1 MKKKLFSRVQP
12 YLKNSRGPLWL
23 AFLSA
28 VVSVALSLL
37 SPLLVGDAIDVI
49 VEGRVD
55 FAALLRIMGLLL
67 LAYLLAAAFQW
78 LLSYCTNV
86 VCYRTVQ
93 SLRNA
98 AFDKIHRVPLKVID
112 RTPHGDIV
120 ARVTADAE
128 AVGDGLLQGVS
139 QLMTGAATIVG
150 TMLFLF
156 SINVWVALV
165 VLVLT
170 PLSILVAKQIT
181 GRSHH
186 LFREQGD
193 TQGELTAFVSE
204 RAGNQKLSL
213 MFSQEKEAVSA
224 FDEINM
230 RLKKCGYRAQLYGAL
245 VNPVTRFVNHLVY
258 VAVGVVGGLIAL
270 SGGLSIG
277 NISACLTYANQYTK
291 PFNEISSVMTQL
303 QTALAALNRILS
315 FLDAENEKEEAL
327 PGRPFVK
334 MTDPEGNITF
344 KHVSFGYE
352 ENRPLIEDMN
362 LRVLAGQKVAIVGPT
377 GAGKTT
383 LVNLLMR
390 FYDIRTGDIEID
402 GVSIFSMRRND
413 LRSAFGMV
421 LQESWLRQGT
431 VRENIA
437 YGCPEAT
444 EEEIIAAAK
453 AAHAHSFIKRL
464 PKGYDTV
471 IGAGSGLSQGQMQLL
486 CIARV
491 MLADPPLLILD
502 EATSAIDTRTELK
515 IAAAFD
521 QMMKGRTSFIVAH
534 RLSTIREADVILVM
548 KDGHIIEQGSH
559 EELLQKGGFYHT
571 LYYSQFAATK
581 EEAS

>member
-1 MKKKLFSRVQP
+1 MKKGVVRRLTP
-12 YLKNSRGPLWL
+12 YLKRSGLPLVL
-23 AFLSA
+23 ALLSA
-28 VVSVALSLL
+28 LCSVGLSLL
-37 SPLLVGDAIDVI
+37 SPRLVGRGIDALVQ
-49 VEGRVD
+49 GQVD
-55 FAALLRIMGLLL
+55 FAALARIMLLL
-67 LAYLLAAAFQW
+67 LAAYVLAAGFQW
-78 LLSYCTNV
+78 VLSYCTNV
-86 VCYRTVQ
+86 VCYRTVKD
-93 SLRNA
+93 LRRA
-98 AFDKIHRVPLKVID
+98 AFAKIHALPLKGID

-139 QLMTGAATIVG
+139 QLMTGVATIVG

-156 SINVWVALV
+156 SISGWVALV

-170 PLSILVAKQIT
+170 PLSILVAKFIT
-181 GRSHH
+181 GKSHH
-186 LFREQGD
+186 LFREQSD

-204 RAGNQKLSL
+204 RAGNQKLSIL
-213 MFSQEKEAVSA
+213 FSQQGRAVA
-224 FDEINM
+224 DFDEINE
-230 RLKKCGYRAQLYGAL
+230 RLRRCGYRAQLYGAL

-258 VAVGVVGGLIAL
+258 VAVGLVGGVIAL
-270 SGGLSIG
+270 SGGMSVG
-277 NISACLTYANQYTK
+277 SISACLTYANQYTK

-303 QTALAALNRILS
+303 QTALAALRRIFD
-315 FLDAENEKEEAL
+315 FLDAEEQTPETARPKAL
-327 PGRPFVK
+327 AAVRGDVEFDDVC
-334 MTDPEGNITF
+334 
-344 KHVSFGYE
+344 FGYTKE
-352 ENRPLIEDMN
+352 RPLIEHMC
-362 LRVLAGQKVAIVGPT
+362 LSVKAGQKVAIVGPT

-390 FYDIRTGDIEID
+390 FYEMDAGDIRID
-402 GVSIFSMRRND
+402 GESIRAMTRD
-413 LRSAFGMV
+413 ELRSLFGMV

-437 YGCPEAT
+437 YGRPDAT

-464 PKGYDTV
+464 PAGYDTV

-491 MLADPPLLILD
+491 LLADPPLLILD

-521 QMMKGRTSFIVAH
+521 RMMRGRTSFVVAH

-548 KDGHIIEQGSH
+548 KDGHVIEQGDH
-559 EELLQKGGFYHT
+559 ETLLRRGGFYHT
-571 LYYSQFAATK
+571 LYYSQFAATR
-581 EEAS
+581 A

>member
-1 MKKKLFSRVQP
+1 MKASVLKRLLP
-12 YLKNSRGPLWL
+12 YLKKSRLPLVL
-23 AFLSA
+23 ALLSA
-28 VVSVALSLL
+28 FASVALSLL
-37 SPLLVGDAIDVI
+37 SPLLVGQGIDVI
-49 VEGRVD
+49 VEGGVD
-55 FAALLRIMGLLL
+55 FSALLRVMGLLL
-67 LAYLLAAAFQW
+67 AVYLGAAVFHWLLA
-78 LLSYCTNV
+78 YCTNV
-86 VCYRTVQ
+86 VCYRTVRD
-93 SLRNA
+93 LRNA
-98 AFDKIHRVPLKVID
+98 AFDKIHAVPLRTID
-112 RTPHGDIV
+112 RMPHGDIV

-139 QLMTGAATIVG
+139 QLMTGAATIIG

-156 SINVWVALV
+156 SISTWVALV

-170 PLSILVAKQIT
+170 PLSILVAKYIT
-181 GRSHH
+181 GKSHH
-186 LFREQGD
+186 LFREQSD

-213 MFSQEKEAVSA
+213 IFSQEKAAVSA
-224 FDEINM
+224 FDEINE
-230 RLKKCGYRAQLYGAL
+230 RLRRCGYRAQLYGAL
-245 VNPVTRFVNHLVY
+245 INPVTRFVNHLVY
-258 VAVGVVGGLIAL
+258 VAVGVVGGVIAL
-270 SGGLSIG
+270 QGGMTIG
-277 NISACLTYANQYTK
+277 SISACLTYANQYTK

-303 QTALAALNRILS
+303 QTAMAALRRIFF
-315 FLDAENEKEEAL
+315 FLDAEDETPDPADAVKL
-327 PGRPFVK
+327 PAVRGDVDF
-334 MTDPEGNITF
+334 DQ
-344 KHVSFGYE
+344 VSFGYE
-352 ENRPLIEDMN
+352 KGRPLIENMQ
-362 LRVLAGQKVAIVGPT
+362 LRLKAGQKVAIVGPT

-390 FYDIRTGDIEID
+390 FYDVDAGDIRVD
-402 GVSIFSMRRND
+402 GESIFRMSRGG
-413 LRSAFGMV
+413 LRSLFGMV
-421 LQESWLRQGT
+421 LQESWLREGT

-437 YGCPEAT
+437 YGRPDAT

-464 PKGYDTV
+464 PAGYDTV

-521 QMMKGRTSFIVAH
+521 QMMRGRTSFIVAH

-559 EELLQKGGFYHT
+559 EALLAQGGFYHT
-571 LYYSQFAATK
+571 LYYSQFAATQG
-581 EEAS
+581 